1 MDSITQAVRALPE
14 GQHMTLDKIR
24 GSVQQLAADSVGYLS
39 RAGERGGPAEGG
51 NSFVI
56 SILYVNKMTQ
66 NLEFFNIYL
75 LSIKGRRNQKL
86 LLLLRWNV

>member
-14 GQHMTLDKIR
+14 GQHMTLEKIR

-56 SILYVNKMTQ
+56 SILYVKKIT
-66 NLEFFNIYL
+66 
-75 LSIKGRRNQKL
+75 
-86 LLLLRWNV
+86 